1 MPLTAAK
8 FMKEID
14 DYLDN
19 LDKTCIEK
27 MNNILERTRKL
38 DNFFD
43 AFETNVDLFEKQKIV
58 YEMLK
63 SSDKHEILSLWE
75 KFKILDKKTRI

>member
-43 AFETNVDLFEKQKIV
+43 TFETNVDLFEKQKTV
-58 YEMLK
+58 YKMLK
-63 SSDKHEILSLWE
+63 SSNKHEILSLWE